1 MTPLKQKISTDT
13 IFNKN
18 VILSSGY
25 QYFRAVSNL
34 FTNEP
39 DLLGGVNRLCKS
51 PLFTQSTRA
60 LQTDSRDRQT
70 YEPDRQ
76 TDRQTE
82 MRS

>member
-51 PLFTQSTRA
+51 PLFTQSRSIRWCKQIMQKSSVYSEYT
-60 LQTDSRDRQT
+60 SV
-70 YEPDRQ
+70 
-76 TDRQTE
+76 TDRQ
-82 MRS
+82 